1 KAFKAKII
9 LEPYKRTP
17 GDTNVL
23 AFKKPVTCFKCGQL
37 NHIVAICKIRTD
49 NPETPLTPAT
59 IQKAKRKKPEV
70 RCYGCKEL
78 GHIRP
83 ACFKKSKISLPN
95 LIPLFSRLNT
105 GA

>member
-9 LEPYKRTP
+9 SGPYKRTP

-23 AFKKPVTCFKCGQL
+23 AFKKPVICFKYGQL
-37 NHIVAICKIRTD
+37 SHIVTTCKIRTD
-49 NPETPLTPAT
+49 NPETPLALAI

-70 RCYGCKEL
+70 RYYGYGKL
-78 GHIRP
+78 GYIRP

-95 LIPLFSRLNT
+95 SISLFGRLNT